1 VRRIALGLAVV
12 ACALVTSSAQAQVH
26 WDAEVLAGAQKRF
39 LSQRIGDDAGF
50 GPAVALQGHVALFPL
65 LRVGAYARG
74 ELSPQGRDAVAR
86 RMLGGGAQ
94 VKITPPWPRGN
105 FRMWATFGVGYVGVY
120 APSYHVTYAP
130 VIDPNIS
137 RPDMIDGS
145 GGGFLEIPIAI
156 GVSYKLRK
164 PWILLFQLDTRFGA
178 GFSGSLYG
186 GGGGGRTVLSPPS
199 FFGQVLEPAGNDLF
213 SVGLSVGIG
222 FDL

>member
-1 VRRIALGLAVV
+1 MRCLV
-12 ACALVTSSAQAQVH
+12 AGVAFAAAALVTSSAEAQVH
-26 WDAEVLAGAQKRF
+26 WDAEVMAGAQKRF
-39 LSQRIGDDAGF
+39 LSQKSGEDAGF

-74 ELSPQGRDAVAR
+74 ELSPTGGDTAAR
-86 RMLGGGAQ
+86 RMLAGGAQ
-94 VKITPPWPRGN
+94 LKITPPWPRGN
-105 FRMWATFGVGYVGVY
+105 FRMWATLGVGYVGVY
-120 APSYHVTYAP
+120 APSYSTTLFAGATKVPA
-130 VIDPNIS
+130 V
-137 RPDMIDGS
+137 IDGS

-186 GGGGGRTVLSPPS
+186 GGGGGRTILSPPS
-199 FFGQVLEPAGNDLF
+199 FFGQVLEKAGNDIF
-213 SVGLSVGIG
+213 SLGLSVGVG